1 MKRFALPLGQLAAA
15 LLLITAAPAA
25 ANAATTVAQDSFT
38 RTATG
43 GWGSADVGGAWSMGQ
58 GPASALSVAS
68 GEGALNTPSG
78 YANLRVVNLASTPT
92 RDVDATVKMTLSG
105 VSGSGGSAYGALL
118 LRRQTDGSYYR
129 VGLWALATGKLI
141 IHSQTGAGETVAPD
155 VDTGIPF
162 TPGAYMM
169 RVQVQG
175 ANPTTLRVKAWK
187 PGTTEPTTWRTNTTV
202 TRGPQVA
209 GTLGL
214 RTSVSSTTAPV
225 TFKLDDLSV
234 MDMTPPPPPVSNWK
248 LMFNDDFNGTALNTA
263 SWSAFNGPGNQN
275 NGLRRPAQITVANG
289 MMTTT
294 ARMING
300 VLNSGGVAHRV
311 NYKYGRFAFR
321 VRTDPDPSG
330 ATAGTVLT
338 WPSYGGWP
346 AAGENDIYETG
357 VDVDRIRSTRSSTTA
372 PPTSSTGTSTSSTE
386 RSGMTW
392 RWNGAPASCASIA
405 TGNSSGPSPTPTR
418 SPMATTG
425 SAIQL
430 DALKPTM
437 TGVVNLQVDYVRIYQ
452 LA

>member
-1 MKRFALPLGQLAAA
+1 
-15 LLLITAAPAA
+15 
-25 ANAATTVAQDSFT
+25 
-38 RTATG
+38 
-43 GWGSADVGGAWSMGQ
+43 
-58 GPASALSVAS
+58 
-68 GEGALNTPSG
+68 
-78 YANLRVVNLASTPT
+78 
-92 RDVDATVKMTLSG
+92 
-105 VSGSGGSAYGALL
+105 
-118 LRRQTDGSYYR
+118 
-129 VGLWALATGKLI
+129 
-141 IHSQTGAGETVAPD
+141 
-155 VDTGIPF
+155 
-162 TPGAYMM
+162 MM
-169 RVQVQG
+169 RVQLQG

-187 PGTTEPTTWRTNTTV
+187 PGTTEPTTWRTDSTI

-214 RTSVSSTTAPV
+214 RTSVASTTAPV

-234 MDMTPPPPPVSNWK
+234 MDMTPPPPPASTWK

-263 SWSAFNGPGNQN
+263 SWSAFNGPGNQG

-289 MMTTT
+289 MLTSTS
-294 ARMING
+294 RMING

-357 VDVDRIRSTRSSTTA
+357 VDVDRYPFYSFVHYGSTNQQYWKQHFVD
-372 PPTSSTGTSTSSTE
+372 GTQWHDMAME
-386 RSGMTW
+386 W
-392 RWNGAPASCASIA
+392 
-405 TGNSSGPSPTPTR
+405 GPDELRIYRDGELVWTVTDANAIPDGYHR
-418 SPMATTG
+418 FG
-425 SAIQL
+425 IQL

-437 TGVVNLQVDYVRIYQ
+437 TGVVNMQVDYVRIYQ